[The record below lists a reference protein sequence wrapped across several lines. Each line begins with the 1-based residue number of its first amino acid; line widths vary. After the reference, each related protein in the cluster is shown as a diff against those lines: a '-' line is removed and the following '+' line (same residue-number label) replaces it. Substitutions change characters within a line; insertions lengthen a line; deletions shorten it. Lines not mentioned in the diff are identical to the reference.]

1 MYTLTLSRG
10 PAAPGWHISINVDN
24 KAVEEWGHFI
34 KSRVHPIVINHG
46 NFMFAITV
54 KSLYYSC
61 TAIRSPC
68 LDTIYRQFQ
77 VAWMFIVQWAL
88 WSLTSASSPGV
99 LSKVVSMSPISRWW
113 GRRMFWCGAQR
124 ARIRL
129 HTSRRQR
136 RECHPSSHWFWTSSV
151 LLECQAHPASLLTCP
166 PMLVSY
172 FYLILWFRK
181 VLWWGGWWW
190 KPNIRPIP
198 THLLDE
204 FNWLVVDIE
213 LGAELELDNN
223 ASSSPWSIGC

>member
-1 MYTLTLSRG
+1 MCTLTLGRG

-88 WSLTSASSPGV
+88 WSLTSGV
-99 LSKVVSMSPISRWW
+99 LSQVVSMSPISRWW
-113 GRRMFWCGAQR
+113 GRRMFWCGTQR

-129 HTSRRQR
+129 HTSPRQR
-136 RECHPSSHWFWTSSV
+136 RECHPTSHWFWIM
-151 LLECQAHPASLLTCP
+151 HPAHHGSLG
-166 PMLVSY
+166 VKQRV
-172 FYLILWFRK
+172 LIVKSIGNSDSGLI
-181 VLWWGGWWW
+181 G
-190 KPNIRPIP
+190 IR
-198 THLLDE
+198 
-204 FNWLVVDIE
+204 NWRW
-213 LGAELELDNN
+213 
-223 ASSSPWSIGC
+223 SSSFLGVKWDL